1 MSNAQSRAGSV
12 SATYSTLPS
21 GERPQPL
28 GLRIG
33 YATSTIFEPS
43 GSA

>member
-12 SATYSTLPS
+12 SATYKTLPP
-21 GERPQPL
+21 GDKPQPL

-33 YATSTIFEPS
+33 
-43 GSA
+43 